1 MPTRTPA
8 QDRIRPGLSD
18 SPRQD
23 TQRPQ
28 HADHADAGGQEG
40 TTRRAART
48 QRADTTP
55 PEGAPPPAGMRHPD
69 PPLPSTG
76 RQAQRP
82 GQHGRAEP
90 RPGARDVETFRT
102 GSDEGFGAE
111 DAPSERRADAIRGGA
126 TAKRRTSR
134 ASTSTRRDTG
144 VGAAEPPPRAR
155 RRS

>member
-1 MPTRTPA
+1 MPKRPLK
-8 QDRIRPGLSD
+8 PGLAD

-40 TTRRAART
+40 TTRRAERT
-48 QRADTTP
+48 QRADATP
-55 PEGAPPPAGMRHPD
+55 PAGAPPPAGMQHRD
-69 PPLPSTG
+69 AALPSTG

-82 GQHGRAEP
+82 GQHGREQP

-102 GSDEGFGAE
+102 GSEEGFGAE
-111 DAPSERRADAIRGGA
+111 DEPKERRPDAIRGGDA
-126 TAKRRTSR
+126 AKRRTSR

-144 VGAAEPPPRAR
+144 VGAEEPPPR